1 MNIFPLNYL
10 GVLFSLLF
18 EKNEM
23 PCMFPYGASHFFK
36 RLIIVKFTVKYTLLA
51 FQSTQL
57 PVFTIFFRGHHL
69 KFIHNSFK
77 R

>member
-18 EKNEM
+18 EKDEM
-23 PCMFPYGASHFFK
+23 PCMFPYGASHFFQK
-36 RLIIVKFTVKYTLLA
+36 THYSKFTVKYTLLA
-51 FQSTQL
+51 FQST
-57 PVFTIFFRGHHL
+57 PTPCIYDIFRGHHL